1 MQNGNAGA
9 TKLYS
14 YNRRTTY
21 NKFIFCHGIHLKLSS
36 HFPSQ
41 ALYKAQFENP
51 KFPLTCQ
58 TISAANRT
66 PRNKPKSQI

>member
-1 MQNGNAGA
+1 MQNDNAGA

-36 HFPSQ
+36 HFLSQ

-51 KFPLTCQ
+51 KFPPTCQ
-58 TISAANRT
+58 TISAANRR